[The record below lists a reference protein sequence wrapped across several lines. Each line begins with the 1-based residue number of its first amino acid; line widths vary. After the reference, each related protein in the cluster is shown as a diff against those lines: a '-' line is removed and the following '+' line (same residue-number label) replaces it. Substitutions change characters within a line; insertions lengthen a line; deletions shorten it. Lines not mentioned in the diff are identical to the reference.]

1 VYEHYHCSIQEAFE
15 RFFGYKTIEEQ
26 CTKQAL
32 TRLHNV
38 FLVTKRFFSQK
49 CNVFYD
55 FFLQKCNWIQ
65 GTENGEMD
73 SSQLYDAFRDILE
86 IKMSQ
91 DEFQV
96 LFNKVS

>member
-1 VYEHYHCSIQEAFE
+1 M
-15 RFFGYKTIEEQ
+15 FFMI
-26 CTKQAL
+26 
-32 TRLHNV
+32 
-38 FLVTKRFFSQK
+38 
-49 CNVFYD
+49 

>member
-1 VYEHYHCSIQEAFE
+1 M
-15 RFFGYKTIEEQ
+15 FFMI
-26 CTKQAL
+26 
-32 TRLHNV
+32 
-38 FLVTKRFFSQK
+38 
-49 CNVFYD
+49 

-65 GTENGEMD
+65 ATENGEMD